1 MSVKKLCRL
10 LHNSVATSCTTN
22 YYYYTHLTALC
33 PGLPRW
39 AGTRKVQPI
48 WILLKQV
55 TVSGS
60 GISWTICKSAPRS
73 RQITTPAPHHS
84 DFLQAGCP
92 SCRPTNSIK
101 ALKYNKSRTNWR
113 NVCPITQSTHAA
125 AAGLMLC
132 AQQQEPSVDSCTA
145 DTKQEQRVNA
155 GSATLSVYVG
165 SWTQTS
171 VDTER
176 TGRQLLWSIIL
187 LLPTLLND
195 ICRHREDWSSASV
208 VNHTIVTDP
217 TQWHLSTHERTGRRL
232 LWSIILLL
240 PTLLNDICRYREDW
254 SSASVVNHTIVT
266 DPTQWH
272 MSIQRGLVVGFCGQ
286 SYYCYRPYYLTAR
299 FRTPSSYVVSD
310 ELVLRSITST
320 NGKCVVPIGAGASSS
335 SGVTCHRTVDDHQTC
350 CWEVASWSSCC
361 MADTL
366 SPELSALSASTR
378 QHKSLLD
385 KVKGWISTIK

>member
-1 MSVKKLCRL
+1 MSVKKFCRL
-10 LHNSVATSCTTN
+10 LHNSVGTSCTTN

-39 AGTRKVQPI
+39 ASTRKVQPI
-48 WILLKQV
+48 WILLKQE

-73 RQITTPAPHHS
+73 RQITTPATHHS

-92 SCRPTNSIK
+92 SCCPTNSIK

-145 DTKQEQRVNA
+145 DTKQEQQVNA

-171 VDTER
+171 VDT
-176 TGRQLLWSIIL
+176 
-187 LLPTLLND
+187 
-195 ICRHREDWSSASV
+195 
-208 VNHTIVTDP
+208 
-217 TQWHLSTHERTGRRL
+217 
-232 LWSIILLL
+232 
-240 PTLLNDICRYREDW
+240 REDW

-286 SYYCYRPYYLTAR
+286 SHYCYRPYYLTAR

-335 SGVTCHRTVDDHQTC
+335 SGVTRHRTVDDHQTC

-378 QHKSLLD
+378 QHESLLD